1 MAAFDTLRAARR
13 LKEAGASDQ
22 VAEAIAETIGDA
34 RTTDLAQLATKTDLA
49 VLRADL
55 AVLRADF
62 ATLRADVEARI
73 AAVEARLIK
82 WLIGVGVAA
91 SVAIVG
97 ALSGVIWAATQAL
110 LHAR

>member
-49 VLRADL
+49 VLRADF